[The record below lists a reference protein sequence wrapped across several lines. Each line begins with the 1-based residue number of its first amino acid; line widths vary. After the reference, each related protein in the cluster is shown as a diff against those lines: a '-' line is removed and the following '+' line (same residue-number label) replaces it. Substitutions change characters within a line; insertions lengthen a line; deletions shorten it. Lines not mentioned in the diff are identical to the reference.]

1 MDKKIKWGLTHQINP
16 DIDTEREFILN
27 DLKESG
33 VMENYKKAQFVD
45 PILGT
50 NFAGDLFF
58 TDGEGYVV
66 YFE

>member
-1 MDKKIKWGLTHQINP
+1 
-16 DIDTEREFILN
+16 
-27 DLKESG
+27 
-33 VMENYKKAQFVD
+33 MENNKKAQIVD